1 MNTIPFSELESVL
14 KRSEEHAL
22 TCTIDYGT
30 SLGIYRRQ
38 IAKGFLTLAVSS
50 KMMKQAI
57 KVLDILLRRM
67 YKEGFSLVLDCDTHI
82 HCPASALVI
91 DGELIPIRLKEKR
104 AVQFDYSGKWKYSR
118 YVPTGVLALE
128 IYGGT
133 SSNYTK
139 VLEETK
145 NQKWEDSFEKIIPYL
160 RGAAKRIKADR
171 LETEAWR
178 RKMEEQHR
186 LRKEHEK
193 LITERAS
200 VVQSIINDVMLYE
213 RAEVI
218 RKYCDIAEE
227 RISSDEY
234 KDKIA
239 VARQIADWI
248 DPSVDYEDEILS
260 EKYSVNDF
268 LRE

>member
-1 MNTIPFSELESVL
+1 MNTIPFSELKSVL

-57 KVLDILLRRM
+57 KVLDVFLQRM

-104 AVQFDYSGKWKYSR
+104 AVQFDYSGNWKYSR

-133 SSNYTK
+133 SSNFTK

-145 NQKWEDSFEKIIPYL
+145 SQKWEDCFERIIPYL
-160 RGAAKRIKADR
+160 HAAAKRIKADR

-178 RKMEEQHR
+178 RRMEEQR
-186 LRKEHEK
+186 RIRKEHEQE
-193 LITERAS
+193 ITGRAT
-200 VVQSIINDVMLYE
+200 VVKSIMKDIQFFE
-213 RAEVI
+213 KAETI
-218 RKYCDIAEE
+218 RHYCDIAANSVKSEAF
-227 RISSDEY
+227 
-234 KDKIA
+234 KAKIE

-248 DPSVDYEDEILS
+248 DPTIDYVDEILA
-260 EKYSVNDF
+260 ERYSIEDF
-268 LRE
+268 LK